1 MEDSSKNAAT
11 MTTMRAIKR
20 ATTALATT
28 RAVAMVA
35 AVVPRASTTPS
46 TTTKLTMVATSSSLS
61 RVVDDPRLAMA
72 VENSGEMELLR
83 TIAAITRHRKMIS
96 VAQIKRSQDRLKLR
110 RIHSP
115 TWDLPRA
122 SIGSLR
128 LASPLVR
135 RFLAQLLETRDRVA
149 EPEVVLWS
157 RPATEVAL
165 PRTAKAARSV

>member
-11 MTTMRAIKR
+11 MTTMRATKR

-35 AVVPRASTTPS
+35 AAPVPRASTTPS
-46 TTTKLTMVATSSSLS
+46 TTTKLTMVATTSILS
-61 RVVDDPRLAMA
+61 RVVAALRLAMA
-72 VENSGEMELLR
+72 VENTREMGR

-96 VAQIKRSQDRLKLR
+96 VAKIKRSQDRLKLR
-110 RIHSP
+110 RIHLP
-115 TWDLPRA
+115 TWALPRA

-128 LASPLVR
+128 PASPLVR
-135 RFLAQLLETRDRVA
+135 RFPAQLPEIRDRVVV
-149 EPEVVLWS
+149 PEVVLWC

-165 PRTAKAARSV
+165 PRAAKAARSV